1 MAGLLDVLTN
11 IWLVFLSYSSE
22 GYDIANPFLSCYLLT
37 IQWLA
42 NLNLKQ
48 CW

>member
-1 MAGLLDVLTN
+1 MAGLLAVLTN
-11 IWLVFLSYSSE
+11 IWMVFLPYSSE
-22 GYDIANPFLSCYLLT
+22 GYDTAHPFLSCYLLT

-42 NLNLKQ
+42 DLDLKQ